1 MYRYSILAQTYGTSS
16 DYDVLHDC
24 FIFSL
29 GPLIPPHARPQESSG
44 AQRRLVP
51 LAFQVLDSSQPR
63 ARI

>member
-44 AQRRLVP
+44 AQR
-51 LAFQVLDSSQPR
+51 D
-63 ARI
+63 